1 MISTSTEK
9 EEELKVERLVKK
21 SAAALLLEPSIG
33 HRFNAIS
40 LRAPQKKEPGFAYS
54 THRWKKS

>member
-21 SAAALLLEPSIG
+21 SAAALLLESSIG
-33 HRFNAIS
+33 RRFDAIVTG
-40 LRAPQKKEPGFAYS
+40 AAEKEPGFAYS
-54 THRWKKS
+54 TRRWKES